1 MDEGAKALPERFVL
15 RLLGRDQ
22 RTGHQM
28 TFQTDDI
35 RREPFPQITATS
47 ASAAFQRASRPILGP
62 NTPKSSK
69 RPTHKTFHKSSSVC
83 FHIIVS
89 ERRLIVDG

>member
-1 MDEGAKALPERFVL
+1 MDERAKALPERFVH
-15 RLLGRDQ
+15 RLQGRDQ

-47 ASAAFQRASRPILGP
+47 ASPASQRASRPIPPPDL
-62 NTPKSSK
+62 
-69 RPTHKTFHKSSSVC
+69 
-83 FHIIVS
+83 S
-89 ERRLIVDG
+89 EVLRKHYTQHFP

>member
-1 MDEGAKALPERFVL
+1 MKWIRWIKWSGQRLFDRPSDPSVSNSPMAAGTSASERQAN

-35 RREPFPQITATS
+35 WLEPFPQITATS
-47 ASAAFQRASRPILGP
+47 ASPASVGP
-62 NTPKSSK
+62 S
-69 RPTHKTFHKSSSVC
+69 
-83 FHIIVS
+83 
-89 ERRLIVDG
+89 